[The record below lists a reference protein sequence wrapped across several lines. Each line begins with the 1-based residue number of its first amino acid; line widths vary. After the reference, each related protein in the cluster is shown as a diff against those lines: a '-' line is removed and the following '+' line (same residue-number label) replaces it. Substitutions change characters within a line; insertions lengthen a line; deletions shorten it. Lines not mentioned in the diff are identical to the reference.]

1 MFNFSQLALPLIQ
14 APMAG
19 GITTPQLVAAV
30 ANHGGVGS
38 FGFAYSTPE
47 KIHTDL
53 VTAQSLTSGPINANF
68 FVFSPVRLPS
78 DQTQTNAIQALHSLG
93 VDGAQSLTIPAEP
106 FYPNL
111 MEQLEPVWRTRP
123 AILSFHFGLP
133 PDGVIA
139 KAHALGITVGISAT
153 SLAEA
158 LAIESANAD
167 FIVAQGIEA
176 GGHRGQFDIQ
186 VKDEALSTLEITAQL
201 VKHCR
206 IPIVAAGGIMNGV
219 HIQNALAKGA
229 HAVQMGTAF
238 LCCDESGT
246 PPSYRHY
253 LLHKQDRPTT
263 LTKAFSGRLARGLEN
278 TFTRTMQDQTTLPF
292 PIQNT
297 LTGPL
302 RQWAMSQND
311 SEYQSLWA
319 GTAYAQIR
327 SMSTKDVMQHLRDE
341 VKQASLM
348 PWYEKNRSKS

>member
-1 MFNFSQLALPLIQ
+1 VFNFTQLALPLIQ

-53 VTAQSLTSGPINANF
+53 LAAQSLTRGPINANF
-68 FVFSPVRLPS
+68 FVFSPVCLPS
-78 DQTQTNAIQALHSLG
+78 HQIQKNAMQALRSLD
-93 VDGAQSLTIPAEP
+93 VDGVQSYTMPAEP

-111 MEQLEPVWRTRP
+111 IAQLEPIWNTRP

-133 PDGVIA
+133 PMGVIE
-139 KAHALGITVGISAT
+139 KAHTLGIAVGISAT

-158 LAIESANAD
+158 LAIESAHAD

-186 VKDEALSTLEITAQL
+186 AKDEALTTLALTAQL
-201 VKHCR
+201 ANHCH
-206 IPIVAAGGIMNGV
+206 IPIVAAGGIMNGADI
-219 HIQNALAKGA
+219 HAALANGA
-229 HAVQMGTAF
+229 QAAQMGTAF

-263 LTKAFSGRLARGLEN
+263 LTKAFSGRVARGLEN
-278 TFTRTMQDQTTLPF
+278 TFTRTMQTQTTLPF

-302 RQWAMSQND
+302 RQWASAQHNA
-311 SEYQSLWA
+311 EYQSLWA
-319 GTAYAQIR
+319 GTAYAQVRNI
-327 SMSTKDVMQHLRDE
+327 STAALVQKLRDE
-341 VKQASLM
+341 IDAAK
-348 PWYEKNRSKS
+348 

>member
-1 MFNFSQLALPLIQ
+1 MFNFAQLALPLIQ

-30 ANHGGVGS
+30 ANYGGVGS

-47 KIHTDL
+47 KIHADL
-53 VTAQSLTSGPINANF
+53 VAAQSLTSGPINANF
-68 FVFSPVRLPS
+68 FVFRTVCLPS
-78 DQTQTNAIQALHSLG
+78 DQIQANAMQALRSLG
-93 VDGAQSLTIPAEP
+93 VDGVQSLTIPTEP

-111 MEQLEPVWRTRP
+111 MEQLEPVWRARP

-139 KAHALGITVGISAT
+139 KAHALGIVVGISAT

-158 LAIESANAD
+158 LAIESAHAD

-176 GGHRGQFDIQ
+176 GGHRGQFDLQ
-186 VKDEALSTLEITAQL
+186 AKDEALSTLELITQL
-201 VKHCR
+201 AKHCR
-206 IPIVAAGGIMNGV
+206 IPIVAAGGIMNGA

-229 HAVQMGTAF
+229 QAAQLGTAF

-246 PPSYRHY
+246 PSSYRHY
-253 LLHKQDRPTT
+253 LLHKQDRLTT
-263 LTKAFSGRLARGLEN
+263 LTKAFSGRIARGLEN
-278 TFTRTMQDQTTLPF
+278 TFTRTMQGKTALPF

-302 RQWAMSQND
+302 RQWAGAQHD
-311 SEYQSLWA
+311 AEYQSLWA
-319 GTAYAQIR
+319 GTAYEQVR
-327 SMSTKDVMQHLRDE
+327 STSTKDLMQQLRNE
-341 VKQASLM
+341 IESQ
-348 PWYEKNRSKS
+348 R

>member
-1 MFNFSQLALPLIQ
+1 VFSFAQLAFPLIQ

-53 VTAQSLTSGPINANF
+53 LAAQTLTSGPINANF
-68 FVFSPVRLPS
+68 FVFSPIRLPS
-78 DQTQTNAIQALHSLG
+78 DETQTNAMQALQSLG
-93 VDGAQSLTIPAEP
+93 VDGVQSLTIPTEP

-111 MEQLEPVWRTRP
+111 MEQLESIWKARP

-139 KAHALGITVGISAT
+139 TAHALGIAVGISAT

-158 LAIESANAD
+158 LAIESAHAD

-176 GGHRGQFDIQ
+176 GGHRGQFDLQ
-186 VKDEALSTLEITAQL
+186 AKDDALSTLELTAQL
-201 VKHCR
+201 AKHCR
-206 IPIVAAGGIMNGV
+206 IPIVAAGGIMNGADI
-219 HIQNALAKGA
+219 HAALSKGA
-229 HAVQMGTAF
+229 QAAQLGTAF
-238 LCCDESGT
+238 LCCDEAGT
-246 PPSYRHY
+246 PPSYRDY
-253 LLHKQDRPTT
+253 LLHQQDRPTT

-278 TFTRTMQDQTTLPF
+278 TFTRTMQDKTTLPF

-297 LTGPL
+297 LTGHL
-302 RQWAMSQND
+302 RQWALAQNNA
-311 SEYQSLWA
+311 EYQSLWA
-319 GTAYAQIR
+319 GTAYAQVQ
-327 SMSTKDVMQHLRDE
+327 SMSTQDLMQQLRDE
-341 VKQASLM
+341 IEAQH
-348 PWYEKNRSKS
+348 

>member
-1 MFNFSQLALPLIQ
+1 MFNFAQLALPLIQ

-47 KIHTDL
+47 KIYADL
-53 VTAQSLTSGPINANF
+53 VAAQSLSSGPINANF
-68 FVFSPVRLPS
+68 FVFSPVHLPS
-78 DQTQTNAIQALHSLG
+78 DQIQTNAMQALRSLG
-93 VDGAQSLTIPAEP
+93 VDGVQSLTIPAEP

-111 MEQLEPVWRTRP
+111 MEQLEPVWRARP

-139 KAHALGITVGISAT
+139 KAHALGIAVGISAT
-153 SLAEA
+153 SVMEG
-158 LAIESANAD
+158 LAIESAHAD

-176 GGHRGQFDIQ
+176 GGHRGQFDLQ
-186 VKDEALSTLEITAQL
+186 AEDEALSTLALTAQL
-201 VKHCR
+201 AKHCR
-206 IPIVAAGGIMNGV
+206 APIVAAGGIMNGA
-219 HIQNALAKGA
+219 HIQTALAKGA
-229 HAVQMGTAF
+229 QAVQMGTAF

-253 LLHKQDRPTT
+253 VLHKQDRPTT
-263 LTKAFSGRLARGLEN
+263 LTNAFSGRQARGLEN
-278 TFTRTMQDQTTLPF
+278 TFTRTMQNQTTLPF

-302 RQWAMSQND
+302 RQWAVAQND
-311 SEYQSLWA
+311 AEYQSLWA
-319 GTAYAQIR
+319 GTAYAQAR
-327 SMSTKDVMQHLRDE
+327 SMSTKDLMQQLRNE
-341 VKQASLM
+341 IEAEQ
-348 PWYEKNRSKS
+348 

>member
-1 MFNFSQLALPLIQ
+1 MFNFTQLALPLIQ

-47 KIHTDL
+47 KIHADL
-53 VTAQSLTSGPINANF
+53 VAAQSLSSGPINANF

-78 DQTQTNAIQALHSLG
+78 DKTQANAMQALRSLG

-111 MEQLEPVWRTRP
+111 MEQLEPVWKARP

-139 KAHALGITVGISAT
+139 KAHALGIAVGISAT
-153 SLAEA
+153 SVMEG
-158 LAIESANAD
+158 LAIESAHAD

-176 GGHRGQFDIQ
+176 GGHRGQFDLQ
-186 VKDEALSTLEITAQL
+186 AEDEALSTLALTAQL
-201 VKHCR
+201 AKHCR
-206 IPIVAAGGIMNGV
+206 IPIVAAGGIMNGA

-229 HAVQMGTAF
+229 QAVQMGTAF

-253 LLHKQDRPTT
+253 VLHKQDRPTT
-263 LTKAFSGRLARGLEN
+263 LTNAFSGRQARGLEN
-278 TFTRTMQDQTTLPF
+278 TFTRTMQNQTTLPF

-302 RQWAMSQND
+302 RQWAVAQND
-311 SEYQSLWA
+311 AEYQSLWA
-319 GTAYAQIR
+319 GTAYAQAR
-327 SMSTKDVMQHLRDE
+327 SMSTKDLMQQLRNE
-341 VKQASLM
+341 FEAEQ
-348 PWYEKNRSKS
+348 

>member
-1 MFNFSQLALPLIQ
+1 
-14 APMAG
+14 MAG

-53 VTAQSLTSGPINANF
+53 VMAQSMTGGPINANF
-68 FVFSPVRLPS
+68 FIFSPVCLPS
-78 DQTQTNAIQALHSLG
+78 EQIQKNAMQALGSLG
-93 VDGAQSLTIPAEP
+93 VGGVQSLALPVEP

-111 MEQLEPVWRTRP
+111 MEQLEPIWKTRP

-133 PDGVIA
+133 PEGVIE
-139 KAHALGITVGISAT
+139 KAHALGIAVGISAT
-153 SLAEA
+153 SLTEA
-158 LAIESANAD
+158 LAIESAHAD

-176 GGHRGQFDIQ
+176 GGHRGQFDLQ
-186 VKDEALSTLEITAQL
+186 AKDEVLNTLELTTQL
-201 VKHCR
+201 AKHCY
-206 IPIVAAGGIMNGV
+206 IPIVAAGGIMNGA

-229 HAVQMGTAF
+229 SAAQLGTAF

-253 LLHKQDRPTT
+253 LMHKQERPTT

-302 RQWAMSQND
+302 RQWAVAQND
-311 SEYQSLWA
+311 AEYQSLWA
-319 GTAYAQIR
+319 GTAYAQVR
-327 SMSTKDVMQHLRDE
+327 SMTTKDLMQQLRNE
-341 VKQASLM
+341 IEAQ
-348 PWYEKNRSKS
+348 R

>member
-1 MFNFSQLALPLIQ
+1 MFNFAQLALPVIQ

-30 ANHGGVGS
+30 ANYGGVGS

-53 VTAQSLTSGPINANF
+53 VAAQSLTSEPINANF
-68 FVFSPVRLPS
+68 FVFNPVQMPS
-78 DQTQTNAIQALHSLG
+78 DETQTNAMQALRSLG
-93 VDGAQSLTIPAEP
+93 IDGVQSLSIPAEP

-111 MEQLEPVWRTRP
+111 MEQLEPIWSARP

-139 KAHALGITVGISAT
+139 KAHALGIAVGISAT

-158 LAIESANAD
+158 LAIESAHAD
-167 FIVAQGIEA
+167 FVVAQGVEA
-176 GGHRGQFDIQ
+176 GGHRGQFDLQ
-186 VKDEALSTLEITAQL
+186 ASDEKLSTLELTAQL
-201 VKHCR
+201 ARHCR
-206 IPIVAAGGIMNGV
+206 IPIVAAGGIMNGA

-229 HAVQMGTAF
+229 QAVQMGTAF
-238 LCCDESGT
+238 LCCNESGT

-253 LLHKQDRPTT
+253 LLNKQDRPTT

-297 LTGPL
+297 LTALL
-302 RQWAMSQND
+302 RQWAVAQND
-311 SEYQSLWA
+311 AEYQSLWA

-327 SMSTKDVMQHLRDE
+327 NMSAKDVMQQLRHE
-341 VKQASLM
+341 IEAEQ
-348 PWYEKNRSKS
+348 

>member
-1 MFNFSQLALPLIQ
+1 
-14 APMAG
+14 MAG

-47 KIHTDL
+47 KIHMDL
-53 VTAQSLTSGPINANF
+53 LAAQSLTGGPINANF
-68 FVFSPVRLPS
+68 FVFSPVCLPS
-78 DQTQTNAIQALHSLG
+78 DQIQAQAVQALRSLG
-93 VDGAQSLTIPAEP
+93 VGGVQSLTIPAEP
-106 FYPNL
+106 FYPSL
-111 MEQLEPVWRTRP
+111 MDQLEPIWKTRP

-139 KAHALGITVGISAT
+139 KAHELGIAVGISAT
-153 SLAEA
+153 SLTEA
-158 LAIESANAD
+158 LAIESAHAD

-176 GGHRGQFDIQ
+176 GGHRGQFDLQ
-186 VKDEALSTLEITAQL
+186 ANDEALSALDLTAQL

-206 IPIVAAGGIMNGV
+206 IPIVAAGGIMNGS

-229 HAVQMGTAF
+229 QAAQMGTAF
-238 LCCDESGT
+238 LCCDEAGT

-263 LTKAFSGRLARGLEN
+263 LTKAFSGRVARGLQN
-278 TFTRTMQDQTTLPF
+278 TFIRTMQAQTTLPF

-302 RQWAMSQND
+302 RQWAVAQHNA
-311 SEYQSLWA
+311 EYQSLWA

-327 SMSTKDVMQHLRDE
+327 SMPTKDLMQQLRNE
-341 VKQASLM
+341 IEAQH
-348 PWYEKNRSKS
+348 

>member
-1 MFNFSQLALPLIQ
+1 
-14 APMAG
+14 MAG
-19 GITTPQLVAAV
+19 GITTPKLVAAV

-53 VTAQSLTSGPINANF
+53 LAAQSLTRGLVNANF
-68 FVFSPVRLPS
+68 FVFSPVCLPS
-78 DQTQTNAIQALHSLG
+78 DQIQAQAVQALRSMG
-93 VDGAQSLTIPAEP
+93 VGGVQSPTIPAEP

-111 MEQLEPVWRTRP
+111 MEQLEPIWKARP

-139 KAHALGITVGISAT
+139 KAHELGIAVGISAT
-153 SLAEA
+153 SLTEA
-158 LAIESANAD
+158 LAIEAAHAD

-176 GGHRGQFDIQ
+176 GGHRGQFDLQ
-186 VKDEALSTLEITAQL
+186 AKDEALSTLALTAQL
-201 VKHCR
+201 TKHCR

-219 HIQNALAKGA
+219 DIQAALAKGA
-229 HAVQMGTAF
+229 QAAQLGTAF
-238 LCCDESGT
+238 LCCDEAGT

-263 LTKAFSGRLARGLEN
+263 LTKAFSGRVARGLEN
-278 TFTRTMQDQTTLPF
+278 TFTRTMQAQTTLPF

-302 RQWAMSQND
+302 RQWAVAQHD
-311 SEYQSLWA
+311 AEYQSLWA

-327 SMSTKDVMQHLRDE
+327 SMPTKDLMQQLRNE
-341 VKQASLM
+341 IQGTQF
-348 PWYEKNRSKS
+348 

>member
-1 MFNFSQLALPLIQ
+1 
-14 APMAG
+14 MAG

-53 VTAQSLTSGPINANF
+53 VMAQSMTSGPINANF
-68 FVFSPVRLPS
+68 FVFSPVCLPS
-78 DQTQTNAIQALHSLG
+78 EQIQKNAMQALGSLG
-93 VDGAQSLTIPAEP
+93 VGGVQSLAIPVEP

-111 MEQLEPVWRTRP
+111 MEQLEPIWKTRP

-133 PDGVIA
+133 PEGVIE
-139 KAHALGITVGISAT
+139 KAHALGIAVGISAT
-153 SLAEA
+153 SLTEA
-158 LAIESANAD
+158 LAIESAHAD

-176 GGHRGQFDIQ
+176 GGHRGQFDLQ
-186 VKDEALSTLEITAQL
+186 AKDEALNTLELTAQL
-201 VKHCR
+201 AKHCH
-206 IPIVAAGGIMNGV
+206 IPIVAAGGIMNGA
-219 HIQNALAKGA
+219 HIKNALAKGA
-229 HAVQMGTAF
+229 QAVQMGTAF

-253 LLHKQDRPTT
+253 LMHKQERPTT
-263 LTKAFSGRLARGLEN
+263 LTRAFSGRFARGLEN

-302 RQWAMSQND
+302 RQWAMAQHYA
-311 SEYQSLWA
+311 EYQSLWA
-319 GTAYAQIR
+319 GTAYAQVR
-327 SMSTKDVMQHLRDE
+327 SMTTKDLMQQLRNE
-341 VKQASLM
+341 IEAQ
-348 PWYEKNRSKS
+348 R

>member
-1 MFNFSQLALPLIQ
+1 
-14 APMAG
+14 MAG
-19 GITTPQLVAAV
+19 GITTPQLVATV

-38 FGFAYSTPE
+38 FGFAYSAPE
-47 KIHTDL
+47 KIHADL
-53 VTAQSLTSGPINANF
+53 VAAQSLTSGPINANF
-68 FVFSPVRLPS
+68 FVFSSARLPS
-78 DQTQTNAIQALHSLG
+78 DDIQASAIQALRSLG
-93 VDGAQSLTIPAEP
+93 IGGVQSLSIPAAP

-111 MEQLEPVWRTRP
+111 MDQLEPIWNTRP

-139 KAHALGITVGISAT
+139 KAHALGIAVGISAT

-158 LAIESANAD
+158 LVIESAGAD

-176 GGHRGQFDIQ
+176 GGHRGQFDVQ
-186 VKDEALSTLEITAQL
+186 AKDEALSTLELTAQL
-201 VKHCR
+201 AKHCR
-206 IPIVAAGGIMNGV
+206 IPIVAAGGIMNGS

-229 HAVQMGTAF
+229 QAVQMGTAF

-278 TFTRTMQDQTTLPF
+278 TFTRAMQDQATLPF

-297 LTGPL
+297 LTAAL
-302 RQWAMSQND
+302 RQWAVAQND
-311 SEYQSLWA
+311 AEYQSLWA
-319 GTAYAQIR
+319 GTAYAQVR
-327 SMSTKDVMQHLRDE
+327 SMPTKDMMQQLRDE
-341 VKQASLM
+341 IRQSSLAQ
-348 PWYEKNRSKS
+348 

>member
-1 MFNFSQLALPLIQ
+1 
-14 APMAG
+14 MAG

-47 KIHTDL
+47 KIHADL
-53 VTAQSLTSGPINANF
+53 VAAQSLTGGPINANF
-68 FVFSPVRLPS
+68 FVFNPVQMPS
-78 DQTQTNAIQALHSLG
+78 EQTQTNAVQALRSLA
-93 VDGAQSLTIPAEP
+93 VDGVQSLSIPAEP
-106 FYPNL
+106 FYPDL
-111 MEQLEPVWRTRP
+111 MEQLEPIWKTRP

-133 PDGVIA
+133 PEGVIE
-139 KAHALGITVGISAT
+139 KAHALGIAVGVSAT
-153 SLAEA
+153 SLAEG
-158 LAIESANAD
+158 LAIESAHAD

-176 GGHRGQFDIQ
+176 GGHRGQFDIEA
-186 VKDEALSTLEITAQL
+186 KDEALSTLELTAQL
-201 VKHCR
+201 AKHCR

-229 HAVQMGTAF
+229 QAVQMGTAF

-246 PPSYRHY
+246 PPSYLHY

-297 LTGPL
+297 LTGPM
-302 RQWAMSQND
+302 RKWATAQND
-311 SEYQSLWA
+311 AEYQSLWA
-319 GTAYAQIR
+319 GTAYAQLR
-327 SMSTKDVMQHLRDE
+327 SMSTKDLMQQLRDE
-341 VKQASLM
+341 IKAEQ
-348 PWYEKNRSKS
+348 

>member
-47 KIHTDL
+47 KIHADL
-53 VTAQSLTSGPINANF
+53 VAAQSLTSGPINANF
-68 FVFSPVRLPS
+68 FVFSPVCLPS
-78 DQTQTNAIQALHSLG
+78 DQIQAQAVQALRSLG
-93 VDGAQSLTIPAEP
+93 VDGPQSLTIPAEP

-111 MEQLEPVWRTRP
+111 MEQLEPIWNARP

-139 KAHALGITVGISAT
+139 KAHTLGIAVGISAT
-153 SLAEA
+153 SLEEA
-158 LAIESANAD
+158 LAIESAHAD

-176 GGHRGQFDIQ
+176 GGHRGQFDVQ
-186 VKDEALSTLEITAQL
+186 ANDERLSALELTAQL
-201 VKHCR
+201 AKHCH
-206 IPIVAAGGIMNGV
+206 IPIIAAGGIMNGA
-219 HIQNALAKGA
+219 HIQNALVKGA

-246 PPSYRHY
+246 PSSYRHY

-278 TFTRTMQDQTTLPF
+278 TFTRSMQDQTILPF

-302 RQWAMSQND
+302 RQWASAQNNA
-311 SEYQSLWA
+311 EYQSLWA
-319 GTAYAQIR
+319 GTAYAQVR
-327 SMSTKDVMQHLRDE
+327 SMSTKDVMQQLRNEIE
-341 VKQASLM
+341 VQQ
-348 PWYEKNRSKS
+348 

>member
-1 MFNFSQLALPLIQ
+1 VFNFAKLALPLIQ

-47 KIHTDL
+47 KIHADL

-68 FVFSPVRLPS
+68 FVFRPVYLPS
-78 DQTQTNAIQALHSLG
+78 EQMQVDALQALRSLS

-111 MEQLEPVWRTRP
+111 MSQLEPIWKARP
-123 AILSFHFGLP
+123 AILSFHFG
-133 PDGVIA
+133 
-139 KAHALGITVGISAT
+139 KAHTLGIAVGISAT
-153 SLAEA
+153 SLTEG
-158 LAIESANAD
+158 LAIENAQAD

-176 GGHRGQFDIQ
+176 GGHRGQFDLQ
-186 VKDEALSTLEITAQL
+186 ANDEALGTLELTAQL
-201 VKHCR
+201 AKHCR
-206 IPIVAAGGIMNGV
+206 LPIVAAGGIMNGAQ
-219 HIQNALAKGA
+219 IQAAIAKGA
-229 HAVQMGTAF
+229 KAAQMGTAF

-246 PPSYRHY
+246 PPSYRDY

-278 TFTRTMQDQTTLPF
+278 TFTRTMQDQKTLPF

-302 RQWAMSQND
+302 RQWAAAQHD
-311 SEYQSLWA
+311 AEYQSLWA
-319 GTAYAQIR
+319 GTAYPQVR
-327 SMSTKDVMQHLRDE
+327 SMSTKDVMQQLRDE
-341 VKQASLM
+341 IKQASLAQ
-348 PWYEKNRSKS
+348 

>member
-1 MFNFSQLALPLIQ
+1 MFSFTQLTLPLIQ

-53 VTAQSLTSGPINANF
+53 VAAQSLTSGPINANF
-68 FVFSPVRLPS
+68 FVFSPVSLPS
-78 DQTQTNAIQALHSLG
+78 DQTQVNALHALRSLS
-93 VDGAQSLTIPAEP
+93 VDGVKTLTIPAEP

-111 MEQLEPVWRTRP
+111 IEQLEPVWKARP

-133 PDGVIA
+133 PDGVIK
-139 KAHALGITVGISAT
+139 KAHSLGIAVGISAT
-153 SLAEA
+153 NLAEA
-158 LAIESANAD
+158 LAIELAHAD

-176 GGHRGQFDIQ
+176 GGHRGQFDWQ
-186 VKDEALSTLEITAQL
+186 ANDEALSALDLTAQL
-201 VKHCR
+201 AKHCR
-206 IPIVAAGGIMNGV
+206 IPIVAAGGIMNGA

-229 HAVQMGTAF
+229 QAAQMGTAF

-263 LTKAFSGRLARGLEN
+263 LTKAFSGRQARGLEN
-278 TFTRTMQDQTTLPF
+278 TFTRAMRDKPCLPF

-302 RQWAMSQND
+302 RQWAVVQND
-311 SEYQSLWA
+311 AEYQSLWA
-319 GTAYAQIR
+319 GMAYAQVR
-327 SMSTKDVMQHLRDE
+327 SMSTAALLQKLHDE
-341 VKQASLM
+341 IDATKQM
-348 PWYEKNRSKS
+348 

>member
-1 MFNFSQLALPLIQ
+1 
-14 APMAG
+14 MAG

-53 VTAQSLTSGPINANF
+53 VMAQSMTGGPINANF
-68 FVFSPVRLPS
+68 FIFSPVCLPS
-78 DQTQTNAIQALHSLG
+78 EQIQKNAMQALGSLG
-93 VDGAQSLTIPAEP
+93 VGGVQSLALPVEP

-111 MEQLEPVWRTRP
+111 MEQLEPIWKTRP

-133 PDGVIA
+133 PEGVIE
-139 KAHALGITVGISAT
+139 KAHALGIAVGISAT
-153 SLAEA
+153 SLTEA
-158 LAIESANAD
+158 LAIESAHAD
-167 FIVAQGIEA
+167 FIIAQGIEA
-176 GGHRGQFDIQ
+176 GGHRGQFDLQ
-186 VKDEALSTLEITAQL
+186 AKDEVLNTLELTAQL
-201 VKHCR
+201 AKHCY
-206 IPIVAAGGIMNGV
+206 IPIVAAGGIMNGA
-219 HIQNALAKGA
+219 HIKNALAKGA
-229 HAVQMGTAF
+229 QAVQMGTAF

-253 LLHKQDRPTT
+253 LMHKQERPTT

-302 RQWAMSQND
+302 RQWAVAQND
-311 SEYQSLWA
+311 AEYQSLWA
-319 GTAYAQIR
+319 GTAYAQVR
-327 SMSTKDVMQHLRDE
+327 SMTTKDLMQQLRNE
-341 VKQASLM
+341 IEAQ
-348 PWYEKNRSKS
+348 R

>member
-1 MFNFSQLALPLIQ
+1 MFNFDQLALPLIQ

-47 KIHTDL
+47 KIHADL
-53 VTAQSLTSGPINANF
+53 MAVQTLTSGPINANF

-78 DQTQTNAIQALHSLG
+78 DETQINAMQALRSLG
-93 VDGAQSLTIPAEP
+93 IDGVQSLSIPAEP
-106 FYPNL
+106 FYPEL
-111 MEQLEPVWRTRP
+111 MEQLEPIWKARP

-139 KAHALGITVGISAT
+139 KAHALGIAVGISAT

-158 LAIESANAD
+158 LAIESASAD

-176 GGHRGQFDIQ
+176 GGHRGQFDLQ
-186 VKDEALSTLEITAQL
+186 AKDDALSTLKLTAQL
-201 VKHCR
+201 AKHCR

-219 HIQNALAKGA
+219 QIKAAIARGA
-229 HAVQMGTAF
+229 QAAQMGTAF

-246 PPSYRHY
+246 PSSYRHY
-253 LLHKQDRPTT
+253 LLHQQDRPTT

-278 TFTRTMQDQTTLPF
+278 TFTRTMQDKTTLPF

-297 LTGPL
+297 LTGPM
-302 RQWAMSQND
+302 RQWAVAQSD
-311 SEYQSLWA
+311 AEYQSLWA

-327 SMSTKDVMQHLRDE
+327 SMSAEDVMQQLRDE
-341 VKQASLM
+341 VRQASLAQ
-348 PWYEKNRSKS
+348 

>member
-1 MFNFSQLALPLIQ
+1 MFNFAQLALPLIQ

-30 ANHGGVGS
+30 ANQGGVGS

-47 KIHTDL
+47 KIHADL
-53 VTAQSLTSGPINANF
+53 LAAQSLTSGPINANF
-68 FVFSPVRLPS
+68 FVFSPVCLPS
-78 DQTQTNAIQALHSLG
+78 DQIQKNAMQALRSLD
-93 VDGAQSLTIPAEP
+93 VDGVQSLTIPAEP

-111 MEQLEPVWRTRP
+111 MEQLEPIWNARP

-133 PDGVIA
+133 PEGVIE
-139 KAHALGITVGISAT
+139 KAHALGIAVGISAT

-158 LAIESANAD
+158 LAIETAHAD

-176 GGHRGQFDIQ
+176 GGHRGQFDLQ
-186 VKDEALSTLEITAQL
+186 AKDEVLSTLALTAQL
-201 VKHCR
+201 AQHCHA
-206 IPIVAAGGIMNGV
+206 PIVAAGGIMNGADI
-219 HIQNALAKGA
+219 HAALANGA
-229 HAVQMGTAF
+229 QAAQMGTAF

-246 PPSYRHY
+246 SPSYRHY
-253 LLHKQDRPTT
+253 LLQKQDRPTT

-278 TFTRTMQDQTTLPF
+278 TFTRTMQTQATLPF

-302 RQWAMSQND
+302 RQWASAQHD
-311 SEYQSLWA
+311 AEYQSLWA

-327 SMSTKDVMQHLRDE
+327 SMSTAALVQKLRDE
-341 VKQASLM
+341 IDAAK
-348 PWYEKNRSKS
+348 

>member
-1 MFNFSQLALPLIQ
+1 MFNFTQLALPLIQ

-19 GITTPQLVAAV
+19 GITTPQLVAAL

-53 VTAQSLTSGPINANF
+53 LAAQSLTSGPINANF
-68 FVFSPVRLPS
+68 FVFSPVYLPS
-78 DQTQTNAIQALHSLG
+78 DQIQKNAMQALRSLDVAG
-93 VDGAQSLTIPAEP
+93 VQSLSIPAEP
-106 FYPNL
+106 FYPRL
-111 MEQLEPVWRTRP
+111 MDQLEPIWKARP

-133 PDGVIA
+133 PEGVIK
-139 KAHALGITVGISAT
+139 KAHALGIAVGISAT
-153 SLAEA
+153 SLKEA
-158 LAIESANAD
+158 LAIESASAD

-176 GGHRGQFDIQ
+176 GGHRGQFDIEA
-186 VKDEALSTLEITAQL
+186 KDDALSTLELTAQL
-201 VKHCR
+201 AKHCR
-206 IPIVAAGGIMNGV
+206 IPIVAAGGIMNGA

-229 HAVQMGTAF
+229 QAAQLGTAF

-263 LTKAFSGRLARGLEN
+263 LTKTFSGRLARGLEN

-297 LTGPL
+297 LTGPM
-302 RQWAMSQND
+302 RKWATAQND
-311 SEYQSLWA
+311 AEYQSLWA
-319 GTAYAQIR
+319 GTAYAQLR
-327 SMSTKDVMQHLRDE
+327 SMSTKDLMQQLRDE
-341 VKQASLM
+341 IEAEQ
-348 PWYEKNRSKS
+348 

>member
-1 MFNFSQLALPLIQ
+1 MFNFAQLALPLIQ

-47 KIHTDL
+47 KIHADL

-68 FVFSPVRLPS
+68 FVFSPVYLPS
-78 DQTQTNAIQALHSLG
+78 EQMQADALQALRSLS

-106 FYPNL
+106 YYPNL
-111 MEQLEPVWRTRP
+111 MSQLEPIWSARP

-133 PDGVIA
+133 PEGVIT
-139 KAHALGITVGISAT
+139 KAHGLGIAVGISAT
-153 SLAEA
+153 SLAEG
-158 LAIESANAD
+158 LAIENAQAD

-176 GGHRGQFDIQ
+176 GGHRGQFDLQ
-186 VKDEALSTLEITAQL
+186 AKDEALSTLELTAQL
-201 VKHCR
+201 AKHCR
-206 IPIVAAGGIMNGV
+206 IPIVAAGGIMNGAQ
-219 HIQNALAKGA
+219 IQAAIAKGA
-229 HAVQMGTAF
+229 QAVQMGTAF

-246 PPSYRHY
+246 PPSYRDY

-278 TFTRTMQDQTTLPF
+278 IFTRAMQDQTTLPF

-297 LTGPL
+297 LTGSL
-302 RQWAMSQND
+302 RQWAASQND
-311 SEYQSLWA
+311 AEYQSLWA
-319 GTAYAQIR
+319 GTAYAQVR
-327 SMSTKDVMQHLRDE
+327 SMSTAALLQKLNDE
-341 VKQASLM
+341 IDAAK
-348 PWYEKNRSKS
+348 

>member
-1 MFNFSQLALPLIQ
+1 
-14 APMAG
+14 MAG

-53 VTAQSLTSGPINANF
+53 VMAQSMTSGPINANF
-68 FVFSPVRLPS
+68 FVFSPVCLPS
-78 DQTQTNAIQALHSLG
+78 EQIQKNAMQALGSLG
-93 VDGAQSLTIPAEP
+93 VGGVQSLALPVEP

-111 MEQLEPVWRTRP
+111 MEQLEPIWKTRP

-133 PDGVIA
+133 PEGVIE
-139 KAHALGITVGISAT
+139 KAHALGIAVGISAT
-153 SLAEA
+153 SLTEA
-158 LAIESANAD
+158 LAIESAHAD

-176 GGHRGQFDIQ
+176 GGHRGQFDLQ
-186 VKDEALSTLEITAQL
+186 AKDEVLNTLELTAQL
-201 VKHCR
+201 AKHCY
-206 IPIVAAGGIMNGV
+206 IPIVAAGGIMNGA
-219 HIQNALAKGA
+219 HIKNALAKGA
-229 HAVQMGTAF
+229 QAVQMGTAF

-253 LLHKQDRPTT
+253 LMHKQERPTT

-302 RQWAMSQND
+302 RQWAVAQND
-311 SEYQSLWA
+311 AEYQSLWA
-319 GTAYAQIR
+319 GTAYAQVR
-327 SMSTKDVMQHLRDE
+327 SMTTKDLMQQLRNE
-341 VKQASLM
+341 IEAQ
-348 PWYEKNRSKS
+348 R

>member
-1 MFNFSQLALPLIQ
+1 MFNFTQLALPLIQ

-47 KIHTDL
+47 KIHADL
-53 VTAQSLTSGPINANF
+53 VAAQSLSSGPINANF
-68 FVFSPVRLPS
+68 FVFSPVHLLS
-78 DQTQTNAIQALHSLG
+78 NQIQTNAMEALRSLG
-93 VDGAQSLTIPAEP
+93 VDGVQSLTIPAEP

-111 MEQLEPVWRTRP
+111 MEQLEPVWRARP

-139 KAHALGITVGISAT
+139 KAHALGIAVGVSAT
-153 SLAEA
+153 SVMEG
-158 LAIESANAD
+158 LAIESAHAD

-176 GGHRGQFDIQ
+176 GGHRGQFDLQ
-186 VKDEALSTLEITAQL
+186 AEDEALSTLALTAQL
-201 VKHCR
+201 AKHCR
-206 IPIVAAGGIMNGV
+206 APIVAAGGIMNGA

-229 HAVQMGTAF
+229 QAVQMGTAF

-246 PPSYRHY
+246 PPSYRDY
-253 LLHKQDRPTT
+253 VLHKQDRPTT
-263 LTKAFSGRLARGLEN
+263 LTNAFSGRQARGLEN
-278 TFTRTMQDQTTLPF
+278 TFTRTMQNQTTLPF

-302 RQWAMSQND
+302 RQWAVAQND
-311 SEYQSLWA
+311 AEYQSLWA
-319 GTAYAQIR
+319 GTAYAQAR
-327 SMSTKDVMQHLRDE
+327 SMSTKDLMQQLRNE
-341 VKQASLM
+341 FEAEQ
-348 PWYEKNRSKS
+348 

>member
-1 MFNFSQLALPLIQ
+1 
-14 APMAG
+14 MAG

-38 FGFAYSTPE
+38 FGFAYSAPE
-47 KIHTDL
+47 KIHADL
-53 VTAQSLTSGPINANF
+53 VAAQSLTSGPINANF

-78 DQTQTNAIQALHSLG
+78 DQTQTNAMQALRSLR
-93 VDGAQSLTIPAEP
+93 VDGAQSLVIPVEP

-111 MEQLEPVWRTRP
+111 MEQLEPVWRARP

-133 PDGVIA
+133 PDGIIA
-139 KAHALGITVGISAT
+139 KAHTLGIAVGISAT

-158 LAIESANAD
+158 LAIESAHAD

-176 GGHRGQFDIQ
+176 GGHRGQFDLQ
-186 VKDEALSTLEITAQL
+186 AKDEALSTLELTAQL
-201 VKHCR
+201 AKLCR
-206 IPIVAAGGIMNGV
+206 IPIVAAGGIMSGTQI
-219 HIQNALAKGA
+219 HNALAKGA

-238 LCCDESGT
+238 LCCNESGT

-263 LTKAFSGRLARGLEN
+263 LTNAFSGRLARGIEN

-302 RQWAMSQND
+302 RQWAVAQSD
-311 SEYQSLWA
+311 AEYQSLWA
-319 GTAYAQIR
+319 GTAYAQVR
-327 SMSTKDVMQHLRDE
+327 SMSTQDVMQQLRDE
-341 VKQASLM
+341 FKQAS
-348 PWYEKNRSKS
+348 SAQ

>member
-1 MFNFSQLALPLIQ
+1 VFNFTQLDLPLIQ

-19 GITTPQLVAAV
+19 GITTPQLVAAA
-30 ANHGGVGS
+30 ANNGGVGS
-38 FGFAYSTPE
+38 FGFAYSAPE

-53 VTAQSLTSGPINANF
+53 VMAQSMTSGPINANF
-68 FVFSPVRLPS
+68 FVFSPVCLPS
-78 DQTQTNAIQALHSLG
+78 EQIQKNAMQALISLG
-93 VDGAQSLTIPAEP
+93 VGGVQSLALPVEP

-111 MEQLEPVWRTRP
+111 MEQLEPIWKTRP

-133 PDGVIA
+133 PEGVIE
-139 KAHALGITVGISAT
+139 KAHALGIAVGISAT

-158 LAIESANAD
+158 LLIESVNAD

-176 GGHRGQFDIQ
+176 GGHRGQFDLQ
-186 VKDEALSTLEITAQL
+186 AKDEVLNTLKLTTQL
-201 VKHCR
+201 AKHCH
-206 IPIVAAGGIMNGV
+206 IPIVAAGGIMNGA
-219 HIQNALAKGA
+219 HIKNALAKGA
-229 HAVQMGTAF
+229 QVVQMGTAF

-253 LLHKQDRPTT
+253 LIHKQERPTT

-278 TFTRTMQDQTTLPF
+278 TFTRTMQEQTTLPF

-302 RQWAMSQND
+302 RQWAVAQHD
-311 SEYQSLWA
+311 AEYQSLWA

-327 SMSTKDVMQHLRDE
+327 SMSTKDLMQQLRNE
-341 VKQASLM
+341 IEAQ
-348 PWYEKNRSKS
+348 R